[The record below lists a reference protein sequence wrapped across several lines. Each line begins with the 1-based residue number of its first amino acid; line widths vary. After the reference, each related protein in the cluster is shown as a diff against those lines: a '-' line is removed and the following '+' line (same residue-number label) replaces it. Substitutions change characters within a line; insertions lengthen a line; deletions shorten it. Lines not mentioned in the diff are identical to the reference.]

1 MAYEHITPVHFDC
14 STNVQ
19 RCTGVGF
26 ESVGA
31 LDCPYLIELATVSP
45 SPHAHSPPCGR
56 LNSDGRNI
64 VKALVPCP
72 ISGMRSEGSL
82 VVRPDRRQNF
92 CLIIQ
97 LTLYGWI
104 ASKLAGKVSGSPF
117 A

>member
-1 MAYEHITPVHFDC
+1 MAYEHTTPVHFDC

-19 RCTGVGF
+19 RCTGAGF
-26 ESVGA
+26 ERVVHHLTRRVRAGGF
-31 LDCPYLIELATVSP
+31 IQT
-45 SPHAHSPPCGR
+45 G
-56 LNSDGRNI
+56 
-64 VKALVPCP
+64 KALVPCP